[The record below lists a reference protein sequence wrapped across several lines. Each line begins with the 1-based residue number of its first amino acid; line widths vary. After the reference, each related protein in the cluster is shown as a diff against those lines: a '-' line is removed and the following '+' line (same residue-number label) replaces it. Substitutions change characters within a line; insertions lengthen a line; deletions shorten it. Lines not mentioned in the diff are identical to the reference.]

1 MLATVLSCAILGIDG
16 YIVNVE
22 VDIMQGLPAF
32 EIVGLP
38 DAAVR
43 EAKERVRSAVN
54 NSGFVFPMKKITVNL
69 APADVKKEGPGF
81 DLPIALGILAATG
94 QLATTGLLTNALVCG
109 ELSLDGTVRPINGIL
124 PMAVTALARGKRYFV
139 LPEKNAVEAGFI
151 DGLDVLPV
159 KALREAAG
167 LFDNGAALIPYR
179 APASEETA
187 SAAVGGDDFADV
199 KGQENVKRAL
209 TVAAAGG
216 HNILMIGPPG
226 SGKTMLARRLPSIL
240 PPLSFPEALE
250 VSKIYSIAGLLPGG
264 TGLLQTRPFRSPHHT
279 ISNAG
284 LIGGGRIPRPGEIS
298 LAHLGVLF
306 LDELPEFHTD
316 IIELLRQPLEDRQV
330 TIARAAAAIT
340 YPAGFMLVAAMNP
353 CPCGYYGDQTSACTC
368 TPVQVQRYVGKL
380 SGPLLDRIDIH
391 ATVPRLH
398 YKEVSDGRRGETSA
412 RILKHVLAAREKQAG
427 RFAGM
432 DIFTNSQMNVRQV
445 KEFCRLDNECQALM
459 RDVFNRLGL
468 SMRAHDRILKV
479 ARTIADLTGVE
490 DIGLPHLAEA
500 VQYRELDRTYAR

>member
-22 VDIMQGLPAF
+22 VDIAQGLPAF

-38 DAAVR
+38 DAAIR
-43 EAKERVRSAVN
+43 EAKERVRSAVK
-54 NSGFVFPMKKITVNL
+54 NSGFAFPMKKITVNL

-94 QLATTGLLTNALVCG
+94 QLETTGLLSDTLICG
-109 ELSLDGTVRPINGIL
+109 ELSLDGTVRSVNGVL
-124 PMAVTALARGKRYFV
+124 PMAITALDRGKQYFIT
-139 LPEKNAVEAGFI
+139 PEKNAAEAGFI

-159 KALREAAG
+159 KSLLEATE
-167 LFDNGAALIPYR
+167 LFKADASPMPYR
-179 APASEETA
+179 SAVVEETV
-187 SAAVGGDDFADV
+187 AAVHGGDDFADV

-240 PPLSFPEALE
+240 PPLTFPEALE
-250 VSKIYSIAGLLPGG
+250 VSKIYSISGRLPGG
-264 TGLLQTRPFRSPHHT
+264 TGLLQARPFRSPHHT

-284 LIGGGRIPRPGEIS
+284 LIGGGRVPRPGEVS

-353 CPCGYYGDQTSACTC
+353 CPCGYYGDQTTACTC
-368 TPVQVQRYVGKL
+368 TPLQVQRYVGKL

-398 YKEVSDGRRGETSA
+398 YKEVADGRRGETSA
-412 RILKHVLAAREKQAG
+412 QIREHVLAARVRQAE
-427 RFAGM
+427 RFAGLN
-432 DIFTNSQMNVRQV
+432 IFTNAQMNVRQV
-445 KEFCRLDNECQALM
+445 KEFCRLDSEGQALM

-479 ARTIADLTGVE
+479 ARTIADLAGAGNIE
-490 DIGLPHLAEA
+490 LPHLAEA

>member
-22 VDIMQGLPAF
+22 VDIAQGLPAF

-43 EAKERVRSAVN
+43 EAKERVRSAIN

-94 QLATTGLLTNALVCG
+94 QLETAALLSASLICG
-109 ELSLDGTVRPINGIL
+109 ELSLDGTVRSINGIL
-124 PMAVTALARGKRYFV
+124 PMAVTALARAKQYFV
-139 LPEKNAVEAGFI
+139 IPEKNAAEAGFI
-151 DGLDVLPV
+151 EDLDVLPV
-159 KALREAAG
+159 KSLREAAE
-167 LFDNGAALIPYR
+167 LFSGGAALIPYR
-179 APASEETA
+179 SPAAAETA
-187 SAAVGGDDFADV
+187 ATTAGGDDFADV

-240 PPLSFPEALE
+240 PPLTFPEALE
-250 VSKIYSIAGLLPGG
+250 VSKIYSIGGLLPGG
-264 TGLLQTRPFRSPHHT
+264 TGLLQARPFRSPHHT

-330 TIARAAAAIT
+330 TIARAAAAVT

-353 CPCGYYGDQTSACTC
+353 CPCGYFGDQTTACTC
-368 TPVQVQRYVGKL
+368 TPLQVQRYVGKL

-398 YKEVSDGRRGETSA
+398 YKEVADGRRGETSA
-412 RILKHVLAAREKQAG
+412 QIRDHVLTAREKQAE
-427 RFAGM
+427 RFTGM
-432 DIFTNSQMNVRQV
+432 RIFTNSQMNVRQV
-445 KEFCRLDNECQALM
+445 KEFCRLDSECQALM

-479 ARTIADLTGVE
+479 ARTIADLAGAE
-490 DIGLPHLAEA
+490 SIGLPHLAEA